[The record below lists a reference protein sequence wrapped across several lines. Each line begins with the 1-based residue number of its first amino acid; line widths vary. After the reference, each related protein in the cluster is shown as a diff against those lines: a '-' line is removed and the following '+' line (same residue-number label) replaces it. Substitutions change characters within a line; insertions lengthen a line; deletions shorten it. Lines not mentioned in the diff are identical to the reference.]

1 VERADVFADS
11 SAERLQRS
19 RDDRTKESFYTQ
31 KNFMVNKHAFIIYFQ
46 SGFVKHGGCGRGVAQ
61 AAVKFSQPQQALV
74 HCCEML
80 YDAVTFKRHWVSVL
94 MGETI

>member
-1 VERADVFADS
+1 MFLRTAALSACNDRATIA
-11 SAERLQRS
+11 RRS
-19 RDDRTKESFYTQ
+19 LFTHKR
-31 KNFMVNKHAFIIYFQ
+31 NFMANKHAFIIYFQ